1 MKLDESKRSTLL
13 LATSVAALGTGIA
26 SYWLQGKNEAES
38 ISQSPQNDLQP
49 NLWEQVFETPTGTK
63 FELASLRAKPLLINF
78 WATWCPPCV
87 EELPLLDRFFVEN
100 QSNGIQILGLAVDK
114 AEAVNSFLRKTP
126 LSFPIAITGASGIT
140 LSKSWGNLSAGLPF
154 SILLDANGHI
164 MQRKMGKLYSSDLTT
179 WLAALTSQKLTS

>member
-26 SYWLQGKNEAES
+26 ASWWQGKNEAES

-100 QSNGIQILGLAVDK
+100 QSNGVQILGLAVDK
-114 AEAVNSFLRKTP
+114 VEAVSTFLRKTP
-126 LSFPIAITGASGIT
+126 LSFPIAITGASGIS
-140 LSKSWGNLSAGLPF
+140 LSKSWGNLSSGLPF
-154 SILLDANGHI
+154 SILLDANGRI
-164 MQRKMGKLYSSDLTT
+164 MQRKMGKLNGSDLST
-179 WLAALTSQKLTS
+179 WLTALQSQK

>member
-1 MKLDESKRSTLL
+1 MKTDETKRNALI
-13 LATSVAALGTGIA
+13 LATAFAALGTGIA
-26 SYWLQGKNEAES
+26 AYWWHSKNGGYSNFQTSES
-38 ISQSPQNDLQP
+38 DTLP
-49 NLWEQVFETPTGTK
+49 NLWDQVFVTPAGSNLK
-63 FELASLRAKPLLINF
+63 LASFRKTPLLINF

-164 MQRKMGKLYSSDLTT
+164 MQVCS
-179 WLAALTSQKLTS
+179 

>member
-26 SYWLQGKNEAES
+26 AYWLQGKNEAES

-100 QSNGIQILGLAVDK
+100 QSNGVQILGLAVDK
-114 AEAVNSFLRKTP
+114 VEAVSAFLRKTP
-126 LSFPIAITGASGIT
+126 LSFPIAITGANGIS
-140 LSKSWGNLSAGLPF
+140 LSKSWGNLSSGLPF
-154 SILLDANGHI
+154 SILLDANGRI
-164 MQRKMGKLYSSDLTT
+164 MQRKMGKLNGSDLST
-179 WLAALTSQKLTS
+179 WLTALQSQK

>member
-1 MKLDESKRSTLL
+1 MKPDESKRNALI
-13 LATSVAALGTGIA
+13 LATAFAALGTGIA
-26 SYWLQGKNEAES
+26 ANWWRSRNGGDSNIQTSES
-38 ISQSPQNDLQP
+38 GTLP
-49 NLWEQVFETPTGTK
+49 NLWDQVFVTPAGVDLK
-63 FELASLRAKPLLINF
+63 LASFRKTPLLINF

-114 AEAVNSFLRKTP
+114 AEAVTTFIRKTP
-126 LSFPIAITGASGIT
+126 LSFPIAITGASGNS
-140 LSKSWGNLSAGLPF
+140 LSKSRGNLSAGLPF

-164 MQRKMGKLYSSDLTT
+164 MQRKMGKLNSSDLTT

>member
-1 MKLDESKRSTLL
+1 MKTDESKRNALI
-13 LATSVAALGTGIA
+13 LATAFAALGTGIA
-26 SYWLQGKNEAES
+26 ANWWRSRNGGDSNIQTSES
-38 ISQSPQNDLQP
+38 GTLP
-49 NLWEQVFETPTGTK
+49 NLWDQVFVTPAGSNLK
-63 FELASLRAKPLLINF
+63 LASFRKTPLLINF

-164 MQRKMGKLYSSDLTT
+164 MQRKMGKLNSSDLTT